1 MPGVRTREDRRVV
14 GERHRRQRRDRAVP
28 ERDPHLDEACNIRR
42 FATRSHVVQHV
53 RVGAVEQEADDMAR
67 LFGRIEH
74 VVEHRAVLAC
84 EVGAV
89 GAWRAA
95 EERGDGRR
103 DVDEA
108 GRQGRDT
115 EPADP
120 LAGEH
125 QWGACLH
132 DARGPVLAPVPAL
145 VLPVVGGRV
154 DDAQVGGGGGVEELG
169 DLVVAVGI
177 GVLPAVGMEVSA
189 LRGERRV
196 GAGVLAAERVGAL
209 LSDDL
214 PAGVGTPEADHPVG
228 RERFVAAVAAGE
240 DHVDDG
246 LEGRVEQHG
255 EGSVD
260 LGPVLGRDLVP
271 RAGFGNRRHAPNLSA
286 VPGPCLSPRQGPS
299 GPLSGKPSRPVR

>member
-1 MPGVRTREDRRVV
+1 M
-14 GERHRRQRRDRAVP
+14 
-28 ERDPHLDEACNIRR
+28 
-42 FATRSHVVQHV
+42 
-53 RVGAVEQEADDMAR
+53 
-67 LFGRIEH
+67 
-74 VVEHRAVLAC
+74 
-84 EVGAV
+84 
-89 GAWRAA
+89 
-95 EERGDGRR
+95 
-103 DVDEA
+103 
-108 GRQGRDT
+108 
-115 EPADP
+115 
-120 LAGEH
+120 
-125 QWGACLH
+125 
-132 DARGPVLAPVPAL
+132 
-145 VLPVVGGRV
+145 

-214 PAGVGTPEADHPVG
+214 PAGVGTPEGDHPVG
-228 RERFVAAVAAGE
+228 REGFVAAVAAGE

-260 LGPVLGRDLVP
+260 LGPVLGSDLVP

-286 VPGPCLSPRQGPS
+286 VPGPCLEPTEPER
-299 GPLSGKPSRPVR
+299 LSGQRDRRAAPEREILSRAVRPLLLPVRPAAPSSTRAWARSPELKEIPCARSRPDLPTSPASGT